1 MLRYMLLSPVRRDT
15 DLVCPMPSKFLL
27 HTTTLAGRLA
37 HHRIEV
43 LPGWCSF
50 EAAAAA
56 LVGTA

>member
-1 MLRYMLLSPVRRDT
+1 
-15 DLVCPMPSKFLL
+15 MPSKFLL